1 MPRDL
6 TRLLMAAVA
15 AAVAWRAAQAVS
27 PAHRRAAP
35 RPEPVRAPRPAAPT
49 LDRPF
54 PDEAALEPALEPTA
68 AAPAPGDGEPRV
80 GFLSVLV
87 LGGFLLL
94 GMVVV
99 DVGWRGLHR
108 LPQPA
113 VWGLVDTDPER
124 GRQAILRHGCG
135 SCHVIPGISTAV
147 GRVGPQL
154 VDFGNQTFVA
164 GVLANVPENLV
175 RWLMH
180 PQEINPLT
188 AMPDLGVTEQEA
200 RDIAAYLYA
209 NPR

>member
-6 TRLLMAAVA
+6 TRLLLAAVA
-15 AAVAWRAAQAVS
+15 AAVAWRTAQAVS
-27 PAHRRAAP
+27 PPPRRAAP
-35 RPEPVRAPRPAAPT
+35 RPERAPAPLRPAAPT
-49 LDRPF
+49 LDRPL
-54 PDEAALEPALEPTA
+54 PDEAASEPAGAPEP
-68 AAPAPGDGEPRV
+68 GEPRV
-80 GFLSVLV
+80 GFLTVLV
-87 LGGFLLL
+87 IVGLLMLGAVVFDL
-94 GMVVV
+94 GA
-99 DVGWRGLHR
+99 RGLHR
-108 LPQPA
+108 VPQPA
-113 VWGLVDTDPER
+113 VWGLVDTDPAR

-180 PQEINPLT
+180 PQQINPLT